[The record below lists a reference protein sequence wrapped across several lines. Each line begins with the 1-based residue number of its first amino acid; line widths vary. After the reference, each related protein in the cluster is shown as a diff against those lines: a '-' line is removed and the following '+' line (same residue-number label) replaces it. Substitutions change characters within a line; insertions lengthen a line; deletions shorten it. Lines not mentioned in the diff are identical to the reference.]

1 MDINIVNV
9 FAIIG
14 AVIVRAV
21 VALNIASVGAIFII
35 VADVVDAILSS
46 HISEYRR
53 HGHLHHRLMQMT
65 IGIEDTSIDAFIG
78 RAAVARTMGFA
89 KQVAG
94 GRVGCLREQWR

>member
-1 MDINIVNV
+1 MGISIVNV

-78 RAAVARTMGFA
+78 RAAVARIIGFA
-89 KQVAG
+89 KQVGG
-94 GRVGCLREQWR
+94 GRVERLREQWR